1 MKIKQLHLKCFR
13 NHADFSVHFKQ
24 EILFLVGINTSG
36 KTNFLE
42 SIELLSRG
50 KSRFAA
56 TEEDLIQFNKP
67 TSKIFAE
74 IENQNASSL
83 QVIYHKPENSSGVQR
98 KFLVNNVARSMKSF
112 IGHLFTVSF
121 FPQDLKIVSGSPGER
136 RNFLNNCLIQIDE
149 KYKSALLEYEKVI
162 RSRNNLLEKIRDGFA
177 QVEELEYW
185 NQKAIE
191 NGNIITAKRENFI
204 NFLNSVGTNLPVC
217 PPSIV
222 GDDPRV
228 VPLPLQLTIQYDSS
242 IISKERL
249 EKYASAE
256 IASTSTLVGPHRD
269 DLFFFDKER
278 NLKSFGS
285 RGEQRLCLLLLK
297 IGEMKFME
305 NSTGEKPILLLDDI
319 FSELDPKNR
328 EVVLNLI
335 KNHQTI
341 ITTADEQELEG
352 LGFKNYQR
360 ISL

>member
-1 MKIKQLHLKCFR
+1 MKIKSLHLQCFR
-13 NHADFSVHFKQ
+13 NHADFSVHFEK
-24 EILFLVGINTSG
+24 EILFLIGKNTSG

-50 KSRFAA
+50 KSRFAEK
-56 TEEDLIQFNKP
+56 EEDLIKFGN
-67 TSKIFAE
+67 TTGKIFAT

-83 QVIYHKPENSSGVQR
+83 QIIYHRPENSSGVQR
-98 KFLVNNVARSMKSF
+98 KYLVNNVARSTSSF

-136 RNFLNNCLIQIDE
+136 RNFLNNCLIQIDP

-162 RSRNNLLEKIRDGFA
+162 RARNNLLEKIRDGFA
-177 QVEELEYW
+177 KREELIYW
-185 NQKAIE
+185 NEKAIE
-191 NGNIITAKRENFI
+191 NGNIITEKREKFVE
-204 NFLNSVGTNLPVC
+204 FLNINVGEGLSTRPMGRITD
-217 PPSIV
+217 PPLRLKI
-222 GDDPRV
+222 
-228 VPLPLQLTIQYDSS
+228 IYDRSE
-242 IISKERL
+242 ISPSRL
-249 EKYASAE
+249 EKYSSAE

-269 DLFFFDKER
+269 DIFLFDGER
-278 NLKSFGS
+278 NLKTFGS

-328 EVVLNLI
+328 EIVIDLI

-341 ITTADEQELEG
+341 ITTADEGELVG
-352 LGFKNYQR
+352 LGFEEYQ
-360 ISL
+360 IIKL